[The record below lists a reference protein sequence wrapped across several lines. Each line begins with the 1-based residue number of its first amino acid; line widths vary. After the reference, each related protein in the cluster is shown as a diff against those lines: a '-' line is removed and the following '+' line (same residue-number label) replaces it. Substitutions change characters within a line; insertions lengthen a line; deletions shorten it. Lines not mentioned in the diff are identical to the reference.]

1 MPDYAKTIIY
11 KLINYDYPDLV
22 YVGSTTNYT
31 KRKQK
36 HKESC
41 FNEKSKNHNLK
52 VYTNIRESDGWE
64 NWNMIKI
71 CDYPCNNKRE
81 AELEEDR
88 FMMILKA
95 NMNCNRASRTQKQ
108 YREDN
113 REKIQERMKEYRDKN
128 RERIKEYYET
138 NKEKIKEQ
146 QKGYCEDNK
155 EKIQERMKE
164 YRDNNK
170 EKIKEYYETN
180 KEKLQERMKEYR
192 EKNRKIINEN
202 MKEIMKC
209 ECGCEVIKSNLKRH
223 QTSKKHIKLMKCI

>member
-1 MPDYAKTIIY
+1 
-11 KLINYDYPDLV
+11 
-22 YVGSTTNYT
+22 
-31 KRKQK
+31 
-36 HKESC
+36 
-41 FNEKSKNHNLK
+41 
-52 VYTNIRESDGWE
+52 
-64 NWNMIKI
+64 MIKI

-113 REKIQERMKEYRDKN
+113 REKIQERMKK
-128 RERIKEYYET
+128 
-138 NKEKIKEQ
+138 
-146 QKGYCEDNK
+146 
-155 EKIQERMKE
+155 
-164 YRDNNK
+164 YRDNNT